1 MVEFDFAECGHSGKR
16 KKKCVFTLTCMF
28 LHLVLCCYTNLKHIS
43 VNLYSLCMKSQVV
56 DLQAEGYSPTFM
68 DEFQPDIVVSDW

>member
-1 MVEFDFAECGHSGKR
+1 
-16 KKKCVFTLTCMF
+16 MF
-28 LHLVLCCYTNLKHIS
+28 LHLVLCCYTNLKQIS